1 MGEQKDF
8 AVIGNLRISESVIAT
23 IAAIAVAEIDGVTL
37 SPSFSTSDFR
47 ELIGHARLRRGVKV
61 SFAEDGLYLDMQVQ
75 VRYGMSVTDVAKQV
89 QENVINAIE
98 SMTTLNVCSV
108 NVNIVGVIAGS
119 KKE

>member
-23 IAAIAVAEIDGVTL
+23 IAPIAVEEIDGVTL

-61 SFAEDGLYLDMQVQ
+61 SFAEPVFTNLPEP
-75 VRYGMSVTDVAKQV
+75 VAPTKATV
-89 QENVINAIE
+89 
-98 SMTTLNVCSV
+98 
-108 NVNIVGVIAGS
+108 
-119 KKE
+119 